1 MKLVASGDV
10 FPAVGRHQWR
20 LVCRLFL
27 VGTSAE
33 RLDQVPEVLRGQVHL
48 AQDEHPEDEEAD
60 VVDDDGAP
68 SARSR
73 EQDAARRRTQ
83 RSRHA
88 QRRPPREP
96 AVVDDGALPAATD
109 TGSTAAAGASG
120 SIAGTDNLMGS
131 DVGCGVGTA

>member
-60 VVDDDGAP
+60 
-68 SARSR
+68 
-73 EQDAARRRTQ
+73 DADAHDRVE
-83 RSRHA
+83 A
-88 QRRPPREP
+88 GPGRPVRLLAADHVHEV
-96 AVVDDGALPAATD
+96 VVDDGALPAATD